1 MKTAMYLAI
10 CSQIL
15 FPATANRG
23 DLEIRRVSTV
33 KIESSWSSLTD
44 TAEIH
49 LPLNVP
55 DFNYGVRELL
65 HRGDPVT
72 INLGYNGDLQ
82 EEFTGYISEVSAG
95 IPVIIRCEDEMFK
108 LKNIKVNRSYQS
120 VDLKQLIS
128 DIAAGYDID
137 VTDLHL
143 GAVRLEKTTVAEVLQ
158 LLKDKQIHSYFK
170 GKTLVV
176 GKIYTDDASLPTVK
190 FAWGRN
196 MVNYDNL
203 KFHVADDLKIKCVAV
218 SYLPG
223 GKTLEA
229 TVGDTD
235 GVESRIAHYNVTDAS
250 KLKDLAQQ
258 DLDKLKVDGYSGSF
272 SAFGIPVIRHGQKAE
287 ISNDQ
292 FPDRTGTYY
301 CDATVLNLSDN
312 ASLRREITIG
322 RRAS

>member
-1 MKTAMYLAI
+1 MKTLMYLAMTA
-10 CSQIL
+10 QLL
-15 FPATANRG
+15 FPATALRG
-23 DLEIRRVSTV
+23 QIEIRRVSSV

-44 TAEIH
+44 TCEIH

-55 DFNYGVRELL
+55 DFNNGVRELL

-72 INLGYNGDLQ
+72 ISVGYNGNEK
-82 EEFTGYISEVSAG
+82 EEFTGYIAEVSAG

-108 LKNIKVNRSYQS
+108 LKSIKVNRSYQS
-120 VDLKQLIS
+120 VGLQQLVK
-128 DIAAGYDID
+128 DIAPGYETD
-137 VTDLHL
+137 VMDLHL

-158 LLKDKQIHSYFK
+158 LLKNKQIHSYFK
-170 GKTLVV
+170 GKVLVV
-176 GKIYTDDASLPTVK
+176 GKTYTDDTNMPVVK
-190 FAWGRN
+190 FAWGIN

-229 TVGDTD
+229 TVGDLD
-235 GVESRIAHYNVTDAS
+235 GNESRIAHYNITDKA
-250 KLKDLAQQ
+250 KLKKLAQT
-258 DLDKLKVDGYSGSF
+258 DLDKLKVDGFTGSF
-272 SAFGIPVIRHGQKAE
+272 TAFGIPVIRHGQKAE
-287 ISNDQ
+287 IYNDQ

-301 CDATVLNLSDN
+301 CDATVLTYSESGYLH
-312 ASLRREITIG
+312 REVTIG